1 MRSETLHAWRSV
13 DRNLI
18 ALLASV
24 IPGAGHLYKHH
35 YLIGFTILIGG
46 NLLMI
51 FTAVLFGFA
60 TFGLSMIVVPAL
72 YIAAVA
78 AYAYDIEDLHGKH
91 RWLHPWRGEEDHVA
105 VPVVVRDQ

>member
-1 MRSETLHAWRSV
+1 MTSETLRAWRSV

-35 YLIGFTILIGG
+35 YLIGFSILIGG

-51 FTAVLFGFA
+51 FTALLLGFA
-60 TFGLSMIVVPAL
+60 TFGLSMILVPAI
-72 YIAAVA
+72 YVAAVA
-78 AYAYDIEDLHGKH
+78 ASAYDIPDNHGKH
-91 RWLHPWRGEEDHVA
+91 RWLHPWQPAEEEK
-105 VPVVVRDQ
+105 PTE